1 METIRAGTG
10 EDQHTWVGRIQ
21 AVSTGPKPVV
31 LGVHREKLSRA
42 IGRTDQ
48 GLPWLGPRASL
59 YVIV

>member
-31 LGVHREKLSRA
+31 LGVHREKLSSPLA
-42 IGRTDQ
+42 GQTKDYL
-48 GLPWLGPRASL
+48 GLALGPV
-59 YVIV
+59 YM